1 LLSVQARKLPPLVG
15 VPLEY
20 VSTLECPWSTPGVLT
35 HPKATVQV
43 RKLEPLV
50 SADVCGA
57 LHTPLSAYV
66 DPKVSP
72 SVRKAKQ
79 SACAA
84 LRRSAAQREYSVSA
98 AP

>member
-1 LLSVQARKLPPLVG
+1 MQARKLPPLVG

-20 VSTLECPWSTPGVLT
+20 VSTLECPWEYPWST
-35 HPKATVQV
+35 HPPVQV

-66 DPKVSP
+66 DPKVSQCA
-72 SVRKAKQ
+72 AKQ
-79 SACAA
+79 SNQRVQHCG
-84 LRRSAAQREYSVSA
+84 AAQRSVSTA
-98 AP
+98 